1 MQMRGGREERAHLA
15 QGSRLSSLVLQR
27 MVEVL
32 VAHDNDK
39 VVVGFLLYRKK
50 KRFVVEKEKE
60 RLAVVVSIIGKEMG

>member
-15 QGSRLSSLVLQR
+15 QGSWLSSLVLQR

-32 VAHDNDK
+32 VTHNNDK
-39 VVVGFLLYRKK
+39 VVAGFLLCRKK

-60 RLAVVVSIIGKEMG
+60 RLAVVVSIVDKEMG

>member
-1 MQMRGGREERAHLA
+1 MQMKGGREERAHLA

-39 VVVGFLLYRKK
+39 VVAGFLLCRKK
-50 KRFVVEKEKE
+50 KRFVVEKEE
-60 RLAVVVSIIGKEMG
+60 RLAVVVFIIGKEMG